1 MTDITPGSHPPPDEG
16 GTIRDARLKFV
27 ATVIC
32 VLLPLG
38 IYFAP
43 FGIEPHTQAALAVTS
58 FMLLAWMTHIVEY
71 ATAGLAGCVLFWM
84 VGVAEPQLAFSGFSL
99 LVTWFVFA
107 ALLIGTIANKSGLP
121 QRVASFVVT
130 RVGLSYSGIL
140 LGLIITDFALT
151 VIVPSGVA
159 RVVIM
164 ASVAIGLI
172 KLFDVGP
179 GSNVARG
186 MFLIITY
193 TATIFDKM
201 IVAGAASITARGAI
215 IEYGGVD
222 VGYTDW
228 FIAFLP
234 ADILTIL
241 AAWRITLWLFPP
253 EVTGIEG
260 KRRELQE
267 QFKVTQAWTPEAKR
281 AALLIL
287 GTVVIW
293 VTDKIHGIDPEL
305 VALSAVI
312 IALLPYVG
320 VITADDIRKTNLL
333 PFLFV
338 GTALS
343 MSNVLSETGGIALLT
358 DTVLVGLEPL
368 LANEWM
374 ALPILYWGAFVYHL
388 FLASEISM
396 LASSLPILM
405 EFSVANGLDPLW
417 IGLVWTFAAGGK
429 IFVYQT
435 AVLVV
440 GYSYGFFRH
449 TDLIKMGI
457 AITLIEFVNVILV
470 ATIWWPIIGI

>member
-27 ATVIC
+27 ATAIC

>member
-1 MTDITPGSHPPPDEG
+1 
-16 GTIRDARLKFV
+16 
-27 ATVIC
+27 
-32 VLLPLG
+32 
-38 IYFAP
+38 
-43 FGIEPHTQAALAVTS
+43 
-58 FMLLAWMTHIVEY
+58 
-71 ATAGLAGCVLFWM
+71 
-84 VGVAEPQLAFSGFSL
+84 
-99 LVTWFVFA
+99 
-107 ALLIGTIANKSGLP
+107 
-121 QRVASFVVT
+121 
-130 RVGLSYSGIL
+130 
-140 LGLIITDFALT
+140 
-151 VIVPSGVA
+151 
-159 RVVIM
+159 M

>member
-27 ATVIC
+27 ATAIC

-312 IALLPYVG
+312 IA
-320 VITADDIRKTNLL
+320 
-333 PFLFV
+333 
-338 GTALS
+338 
-343 MSNVLSETGGIALLT
+343 
-358 DTVLVGLEPL
+358 
-368 LANEWM
+368 
-374 ALPILYWGAFVYHL
+374 
-388 FLASEISM
+388 
-396 LASSLPILM
+396 
-405 EFSVANGLDPLW
+405 
-417 IGLVWTFAAGGK
+417 
-429 IFVYQT
+429 
-435 AVLVV
+435 
-440 GYSYGFFRH
+440 
-449 TDLIKMGI
+449 
-457 AITLIEFVNVILV
+457 
-470 ATIWWPIIGI
+470 